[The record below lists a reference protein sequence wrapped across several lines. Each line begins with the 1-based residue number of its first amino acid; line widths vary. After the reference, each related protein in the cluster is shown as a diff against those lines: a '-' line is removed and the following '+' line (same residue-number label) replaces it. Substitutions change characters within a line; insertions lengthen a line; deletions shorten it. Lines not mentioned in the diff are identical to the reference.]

1 VYFALVVVTGMFSR
15 CGIQSTLGLF
25 KNRLSITFPQR
36 IILNRTFCD
45 EAPAKKGGKKGSA
58 SGASLKNSKSAEEEQ
73 LEAYHTVIDTAVEI
87 SRLSLFFFSSLYFSV
102 SLYFLDRMRHTFP
115 EDVAAEHARIGREY
129 NRQMFIQHNQQ
140 VKDLTL
146 KIYLQQDALAALP
159 PHLLELASVIDET
172 PPPRNRPYPI
182 WQTPPVPGLS
192 LVDPDGEEN
201 EEQSMALEKGHYI
214 RDMFTTESENGFA
227 QEEGDEREEGD
238 DVDSGSD
245 AEY

>member
-1 VYFALVVVTGMFSR
+1 
-15 CGIQSTLGLF
+15 
-25 KNRLSITFPQR
+25 
-36 IILNRTFCD
+36 
-45 EAPAKKGGKKGSA
+45 
-58 SGASLKNSKSAEEEQ
+58 
-73 LEAYHTVIDTAVEI
+73 
-87 SRLSLFFFSSLYFSV
+87 
-102 SLYFLDRMRHTFP
+102 MRHTFP
-115 EDVAAEHARIGREY
+115 DDVAEEHARIGREY

-146 KIYLQQDALAALP
+146 KIYLQQEAMAALP
-159 PHLLELASVIDET
+159 PHLHELASVIDET

-214 RDMFTTESENGFA
+214 KDMFTTESENGYVPG
-227 QEEGDEREEGD
+227 EDGGGGDND
-238 DVDSGSD
+238 DDDDSGSD